1 MKKFLSYFFPVKV
14 REYSSKINGLLEINL
29 VNGRKILD
37 SKSTNYSYGALQ
49 MVLKAGLR
57 KMGFDNSFG
66 AVLVLGMGGG
76 SIVETIRHD
85 FSSPANIELV
95 DIDPEVI
102 AIANSEF
109 GIQHYSGISIIQSD
123 AWVFMQNCEKSYH
136 LIIVD
141 LFVIDTIPH
150 IFTTYDFIKILN
162 AHLKPGGSILYNTMR
177 ETMGKTSFANLKN
190 SFTELKFRVDV
201 LERVGEV
208 NDLIIAKK
216 PI

>member
-14 REYSSKINGLLEINL
+14 REYSSKINGPLEVNL

-57 KMGFDNSFG
+57 KLGFDNSFG

-76 SIVETIRHD
+76 SIVETIRVD
-85 FSSPANIELV
+85 FSTQAKIDLV

-102 AIANSEF
+102 AIAKSEF
-109 GIQHYSGISIIQSD
+109 SIDHYSGISIIQSD
-123 AWVFMQNCEKSYH
+123 AWLFMQNCTNAYD
-136 LIIVD
+136 LIVVD
-141 LFVIDTIPH
+141 LFIVDTVPH
-150 IFTTYDFIKILN
+150 VFTTHDFIQILEE
-162 AHLKPGGSILYNTMR
+162 HLIPGGFVLFNTLR
-177 ETMGKTSFANLKN
+177 ETIGKTAFENLKN
-190 SFTELKFRVDV
+190 GFSEKSFKVDV
-201 LERVGEV
+201 LERVGEL

-216 PI
+216 PL